1 MGKYTTARTIG
12 IPTVEAVKSAD
23 KTVTIPLMFIMGIDT
38 EPLQCMTIQARAYK

>member
-23 KTVTIPLMFIMGIDT
+23 KTATNPIMFIMGIDI
-38 EPLQCMTIQARAYK
+38 EPLQCMTMQAHAYK